1 MCLWK
6 KEIAIGVAVAMWI
19 EGGEVPCKR
28 EKKSKWWRHWLIAGD
43 AFSRVVLLEEL
54 RQNEA
59 KDFLYYV
66 RMDKE
71 KFNIILNL
79 IQLYIWGGGEY
90 CNAGGRICRRTLDSY
105 TWISSWQKSYG
116 DVKFCC
122 ALLFPAM
129 ISEYN
134 VSFLDFVL

>member
-71 KFNIILNL
+71 KFNIILNF
-79 IQLYIWGGGEY
+79 IQLYIWGGGESVTREAVFADERLIAILEY
-90 CNAGGRICRRTLDSY
+90 LAGKKVTE
-105 TWISSWQKSYG
+105 T
-116 DVKFCC
+116 
-122 ALLFPAM
+122 
-129 ISEYN
+129 
-134 VSFLDFVL
+134 

>member
-6 KEIAIGVAVAMWI
+6 KEIAIGVAVAMRI

-28 EKKSKWWRHWLIAGD
+28 EKKRKWWRYWLIAGD

-71 KFNIILNL
+71 KFDIVLNL
-79 IQLYIWGGGEY
+79 IQLYIWGKIY

-105 TWISSWQKSYG
+105 TRISSWQKSYG
-116 DVKFCC
+116 DVKFCFTFL
-122 ALLFPAM
+122 AI